1 MNNNTLI
8 FIGRS
13 GSGKG
18 TQVTLLKDF
27 ILKKNTKTDILHFE
41 SGSHFRSFI
50 KGDGYTSERM
60 RDIIAAGDL
69 APDFITEWLLVDDLV
84 KNLTTEKMLILD
96 GFPRTMNQ
104 ALTLDSA
111 MDYYKRQ
118 KITVIHVEV
127 SEDEVRRR
135 MLDRGRPD
143 DKEIEVINKRI
154 SWYNNNVLPLLEHFE
169 KLEQYEVIHI
179 NGQAPIND
187 VHAEI
192 IEKLNY

>member
-1 MNNNTLI
+1 MNNETLI
-8 FIGRS
+8 FMGRS

-18 TQVTLLKDF
+18 TQITLLKDL
-27 ILKKNTKTDILHFE
+27 IEKKNPGTDILHFE

-84 KNLTTEKMLILD
+84 QNLTTEKMLILD
-96 GFPRTMNQ
+96 GFPRTINQ

-111 MDYYKRQ
+111 MDYYKRDRV
-118 KITVIHVEV
+118 TVIHVEV

-135 MLDRGRPD
+135 MLDRGRAD
-143 DKEIEVINKRI
+143 DKDLEVINKRI
-154 SWYNNNVLPLLEHFE
+154 SWYNDNVLPVLHHFE
-169 KLEQYEVIHI
+169 KLEQYNVIHV
-179 NGQAPIND
+179 NGELPINE
-187 VHAEI
+187 VHAEVI
-192 IEKLNY
+192 QKLNY